1 MWIEMQL
8 KTGRFG
14 KYFGCLNDNCGATR
28 ALQRNGE
35 PKPITMEPIEIPDLK
50 C

>member
-1 MWIEMQL
+1 MAQLWNAINGSEMQL

-28 ALQRNGE
+28 ALKMVSLN
-35 PKPITMEPIEIPDLK
+35 L
-50 C
+50 